1 MRVGWAASHYQG
13 LCCASRKY
21 EPGGWG
27 QVVEGRRS
35 VPRAEASHPH
45 GALRQLNSHVV
56 DPRTNGRLSGRGSL
70 LGQGGWK
77 GWKLITETSMGG
89 PESYLGI
96 FRVNIKTN

>member
-1 MRVGWAASHYQG
+1 M
-13 LCCASRKY
+13 
-21 EPGGWG
+21 
-27 QVVEGRRS
+27 VEGHRS
-35 VPRAEASHPH
+35 VPRLEASHPH
-45 GALRQLNSHVV
+45 GELRQLNSHML

-77 GWKLITETSMGG
+77 GRRLITEASRGG